1 MGKLSKNGKN
11 KVPKITEAEY
21 AAYVAALKEDVK
33 TANDGGRYALT
44 EETAPKE
51 QENNKL

>member
-21 AAYVAALKEDVK
+21 AAYVAALKEEVK

-44 EETAPKE
+44 GKTVSKE
-51 QENNKL
+51 QEENKL